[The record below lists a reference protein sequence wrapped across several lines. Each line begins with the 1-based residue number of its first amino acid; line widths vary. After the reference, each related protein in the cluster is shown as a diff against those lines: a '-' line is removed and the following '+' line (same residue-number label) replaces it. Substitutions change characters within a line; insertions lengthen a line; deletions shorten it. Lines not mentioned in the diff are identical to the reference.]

1 MEDKTSSSAFKH
13 PESLDATK
21 QIDVYGINNNLET
34 FNNIKKQLSSSDY
47 PTGEEN
53 MN

>member
-1 MEDKTSSSAFKH
+1 MEDKTGGSSAFKL

-34 FNNIKKQLSSSDY
+34 FNNIKK
-47 PTGEEN
+47 
-53 MN
+53 